1 MANKFKEK
9 QILAELL
16 EELWANI
23 DRKEVDAH
31 TEYKIT
37 GKTET
42 QAKDWRTGELRWE
55 DEEKTIPKMEDKW
68 ETVPKETLNE
78 DDEIRIKMCQFIKS
92 QLEKM
97 L

>member
-9 QILAELL
+9 KVLAELL
-16 EELWANI
+16 DDLYVEI
-23 DRKEVDAH
+23 DRKEQDAR
-31 TEYKIT
+31 TEYKVT
-37 GKTET
+37 GKTEK
-42 QAKDWRTGELRWE
+42 QATDWRTGELKWE

-68 ETVPKETLNE
+68 ETVPKENLTE
-78 DDEIRIKMCQFIKS
+78 DDEIRIRMCQYIKS